1 MSLNIH
7 WHEGLFLQPHHLQRL
22 QHGVLEQFQADRRIL
37 WAAPYGIIESKL
49 SLDEL
54 ANFRVRFDKL
64 RAIMPSGLEV
74 NYPDNAELPSIDLK
88 PLFAGSG
95 AVFTIYL
102 GVPLWKEGRA
112 NSGGESPSEQPDA
125 NSKIIYRVHE
135 QTLADENTGDNAKP
149 LLIRR
154 LNARFVTDDE
164 DKSDLE
170 LIPILRLVR
179 GVGEQ
184 LGQPKSDPEYSPPCL
199 FLSGSSTLHNIVR
212 DLVNQVEASRQEL
225 VIQINRGGFA
235 MDTIRGLQIEQIMR
249 LRTLNQFSARLS
261 TLLTAAN
268 ITPFTWYL
276 ELRSLHAELCGLH
289 PDKDD
294 YEIPAYNHENL
305 FNGFDQL
312 STKIRAL
319 LRGAVAA
326 SFLKIEF
333 TTTPD
338 GLEATLTDEHFTRP
352 VEYYLAIKS
361 KEDPRQIAPLVEDG
375 NRFKL
380 MPKSMATRAVR
391 GVELKEERFPPLQL
405 PAIGGVSFY
414 RLNRAES
421 ARVWQQLQTE
431 KTAVLRWPDQDKSD
445 FQITLY
451 MTLSD

>member
-1 MSLNIH
+1 MLNIH

-22 QHGVLEQFQADRRIL
+22 QHGALSQNQTDRRLL
-37 WAAPYGIIESKL
+37 WPCPYGIIEAKL

-64 RAIMPSGLEV
+64 RALMPSGLEV

-125 NSKIIYRVHE
+125 TAKIIYRVHE
-135 QTLADENTGDNAKP
+135 QTFADENTGDNAKP

-170 LIPILRLVR
+170 LIPVLRLVR

-184 LGQPKSDPEYSPPCL
+184 LGQPKPDPEYAPPCL
-199 FLSGSSTLHNIVR
+199 FLSGSTVLHNTVR

-235 MDTIRGLQIEQIMR
+235 MDTIRGLQIEQLLR
-249 LRTLNQFSARLS
+249 LRTLNHYSARL
-261 TLLTAAN
+261 TTMLAAAN
-268 ITPFTWYL
+268 ITPFDWYL
-276 ELRSLHAELCGLH
+276 ELRSLHAELSALH

-294 YEIPAYNHENL
+294 YEIPPYNHENL
-305 FNGFDQL
+305 FNAFDQL
-312 STKIRAL
+312 SVKTRAL

-326 SFLKIEF
+326 SFLKIDF

-352 VEYYLAIKS
+352 VEYFLAIKS
-361 KEDPRQIAPLVEDG
+361 SQDPRQIAPLVEDG

-380 MPKSMATRAVR
+380 MPKSMANRAVR
-391 GVELKEERFPPLQL
+391 GVVLKEERFPPLQL
-405 PAIGGVSFY
+405 PAIGGLNFY
-414 RLNRAES
+414 RLDRAEA

-431 KTAVLRWPDQDKSD
+431 KIMALRWPGQETSD
-445 FQITLY
+445 FQVTLY
-451 MTLSD
+451 MTLAS